1 MKFCRKKQK
10 YTRRYARL
18 VTQEVV
24 NSDLRSVAKRHKLT
38 EDQVESMI
46 NQISREILPIDL
58 EELKRLGI

>member
-1 MKFCRKKQK
+1 M
-10 YTRRYARL
+10 
-18 VTQEVV
+18 TQEVV